1 MIEVTPIAHGLLD
14 PNPWNPNVMQ
24 EHVLQAARE
33 SIQRFGM
40 IDPVVVRKK
49 GRTRFEII
57 DGEHRWKASDG
68 LVDPVPCVIVKAGDA
83 EARKMTVIL
92 NDIKGRHD
100 TDLLGALLRELHIEM
115 DADEFAIAMP
125 YTDAE
130 LSALLD
136 SVAPP
141 ILPTADDAP
150 SVPEVADSKIGDVY
164 QLGRHMLACGDA
176 TDPDVYTSLLGAMS
190 ASSGTLVDQVGMIF
204 TDPPYGVDYQSR
216 GRAMTANKSYN
227 RTMARAGEEAGILEV
242 PNDALGDDG
251 TRALVGDA
259 LAVASALLRPGGSF
273 YVCSPP
279 GITEGAFRAALAD
292 VGLELRQ
299 NIAWV
304 KDQFVLGRQDY
315 HWQHESILY
324 GWKAGAAHHFLAD
337 RTQTTVWEIP
347 RPQRSDEHPT
357 MKPVELV
364 ARAIANSS
372 LVDDVI
378 LDPFAGSGTTMI
390 AAESLGRTAAL
401 IELDPRYCD
410 VIRRRYEEH
419 TAR

>member
-14 PNPWNPNVMQ
+14 PNPWNPNVM
-24 EHVLQAARE
+24 EPHVLQAARE
-33 SIQRFGM
+33 SIQKFGM
-40 IDPVVVRKK
+40 IDPLIVRKK

-57 DGEHRWKASDG
+57 DGEHRWKACGD
-68 LVDPVPCVIVKAGDA
+68 LEYDPVPCVVVKAGDA

-176 TDPDVYTSLLGAMS
+176 TDPHVYTSLLGAMS

-204 TDPPYGVDYQSR
+204 TDPPYGVDYASR
-216 GRAMTANKSYN
+216 GRMMRWEREGGVEPN
-227 RTMARAGEEAGILEV
+227 RIE
-242 PNDALGDDG
+242 NDTLGDVG

-259 LAVASALLRPGGSF
+259 LAAASALLRPGGSF